1 MRVILETEMFQWKLA
16 KSVNPILLIVVS
28 ITKTYFLC
36 YYVILLQSLT
46 EILKEHSKLV
56 SKVYLSNLFLDKNH
70 MPQNLREDYVY

>member
-1 MRVILETEMFQWKLA
+1 MFQWKFA
-16 KSVNPILLIVVS
+16 KSVNFILLIVVS

-56 SKVYLSNLFLDKNH
+56 SKVYLSNLLLDKDQ
-70 MPQNLREDYVY
+70 MPQNLQQGDYAY